1 MAELRRALGLLD
13 ATMVNVGVMI
23 GSAVFLAASD
33 VARAFPNPALQ
44 LGTWVVAALFSLAG
58 ALTIAELGAAL
69 PEAGGLYV
77 YLRRAFGPFWGFLY
91 GWALFAVIQTAAIA
105 AVAVAFA
112 SYFGHF
118 VPLSPA
124 GAQLV
129 AIGAIAGLTAVNVLG
144 VREGVVTQNVV
155 TFAKMAVVLGLVV
168 LAFAARPGPATQLTA
183 HPAAPSAG
191 LAAFGAALVGP
202 LFAFDGWI
210 TLSYMGGEVKRPS
223 RNLPLAAF
231 ASVAIV
237 AALYLALN
245 AAYLVV
251 LGSSG
256 VAASSL
262 VAADTARALLGS
274 RGADLAAGMVALAM
288 LGGLNG
294 NILGGARV
302 LYAMAGAGLF
312 WRPAAQVH
320 PRFGTPA
327 LALVAQAVVSV
338 AFVFTGR
345 FEQLLTSC
353 LFASWL
359 FYALG
364 GLAVFA
370 LRRDPGLERPYRVPG
385 YPVVPVLF
393 VAFAALLLASTVA
406 ADPRDAAIG
415 AALLL
420 TGVPV
425 YLLFSRAARHAPG

>member
-1 MAELRRALGLLD
+1 
-13 ATMVNVGVMI
+13 MVNVGVMI
-23 GSAVFLAASD
+23 GSAVFLTASD
-33 VARAFPNPALQ
+33 VARAFPHPALQ
-44 LGTWVVAALFSLAG
+44 LATWVVAGLFSLAG

-77 YLRRAFGPFWGFLY
+77 YLRQAFGPFWGFLY

-112 SYFGHF
+112 SYAGHF
-118 VPLSPA
+118 VHLSPA
-124 GAQLV
+124 ASQLV
-129 AIGAIAGLTAVNVLG
+129 AVFAIVALTFVNVLG

-168 LAFAARPGPATQLTA
+168 LAFSGRAGSWSNLAT
-183 HPAAPSAG
+183 AAPVRTGG
-191 LAAFGAALVGP
+191 LAALGAALVGP

-210 TLSYMGGEVKRPS
+210 TLSYMGGEVKAPA
-223 RNLPLAAF
+223 RNIPLAAL

-237 AALYLALN
+237 AALYLGLN
-245 AAYLVV
+245 GAYLFV
-251 LGSSG
+251 LGSRG
-256 VAASSL
+256 VAESPL
-262 VAADTARALLGS
+262 VAADTARALLGP

-302 LYAMAGAGLF
+302 LYAMAGARLF
-312 WRPAAQVH
+312 WRPAAHVDA
-320 PRFGTPA
+320 RFGTPS

-370 LRRDPGLERPYRVPG
+370 LRRDATLQRPYRVPG
-385 YPVVPVLF
+385 YPIVPVLF
-393 VAFAALLLASTVA
+393 VAFAAILLAATIA
-406 ADPRDAAIG
+406 ADPRDAALG
-415 AALLL
+415 AGLLL
-420 TGVPV
+420 TGVPA
-425 YLLFSRAARHAPG
+425 YLLFSRVARRVPG

>member
-1 MAELRRALGLLD
+1 
-13 ATMVNVGVMI
+13 
-23 GSAVFLAASD
+23 
-33 VARAFPNPALQ
+33 
-44 LGTWVVAALFSLAG
+44 
-58 ALTIAELGAAL
+58 
-69 PEAGGLYV
+69 
-77 YLRRAFGPFWGFLY
+77 
-91 GWALFAVIQTAAIA
+91 
-105 AVAVAFA
+105 
-112 SYFGHF
+112 
-118 VPLSPA
+118 
-124 GAQLV
+124 
-129 AIGAIAGLTAVNVLG
+129 
-144 VREGVVTQNVV
+144 
-155 TFAKMAVVLGLVV
+155 
-168 LAFAARPGPATQLTA
+168 
-183 HPAAPSAG
+183 
-191 LAAFGAALVGP
+191 
-202 LFAFDGWI
+202 
-210 TLSYMGGEVKRPS
+210 
-223 RNLPLAAF
+223 
-231 ASVAIV
+231 
-237 AALYLALN
+237 
-245 AAYLVV
+245 
-251 LGSSG
+251 
-256 VAASSL
+256 
-262 VAADTARALLGS
+262 
-274 RGADLAAGMVALAM
+274 MVALAM

-385 YPVVPVLF
+385 YPVVPALF

-420 TGVPV
+420 TGVPA